1 MIKQLK
7 TLTINIFAGA
17 NVATVL
23 LMLAA
28 GYSDR
33 INPESYPLLSIL
45 GMTFPIFLLVNLLFI
60 FFWLTFKWRK
70 VWIPIV
76 GYLLAYLYSSV
87 SSPKHTNGL
96 LSPTCINNIYIVK

>member
-7 TLTINIFAGA
+7 ALTVNLFAGA
-17 NVATVL
+17 NVAVVL

-33 INPESYPLLSIL
+33 ISPVSYPLLSTM
-45 GMTFPIFLLVNLLFI
+45 GMLFPMFLLVNLLFV
-60 FFWLTFKWRK
+60 FFWLTFKWRR

-76 GYLLAYLYSSV
+76 GYLLAF
-87 SSPKHTNGL
+87 PAR
-96 LSPTCINNIYIVK
+96 